1 MEEPRLSKRLLSM
14 APNQAS
20 GGPPTEPGCSGVDCE
35 DPVDPVQP
43 AKPTAYVKPMRW
55 EPPAHAEPAR
65 PAGRSWR
72 RGRSW
77 RAGRGRG
84 SGAGLLRVLGQRVAP
99 GIYLLNYHG
108 EPGHQGGPEAG
119 HTPAFSFTEAARMP
133 GIVQEGPG
141 PYAAQP
147 EVGFQEPL
155 PAPGPVAVAKQPML
169 ALYPCLGFR
178 PLGGSFILHIV
189 QTSSGTSVHRV
200 PVFLA
205 HFDFAH

>member
-1 MEEPRLSKRLLSM
+1 MEEPRRSKRLRSM

-20 GGPPTEPGCSGVDCE
+20 GGPPTEPGCSGVDRE

-55 EPPAHAEPAR
+55 EPQARAEPAP
-65 PAGRSWR
+65 PAGRRQR
-72 RGRSW
+72 RGGSW

-84 SGAGLLRVLGQRVAP
+84 SRAGLLRVPGQRAGP
-99 GIYLLNYHG
+99 GMYLHLNYHG

-119 HTPAFSFTEAARMP
+119 QTPAFSFTEAAPMP
-133 GIVQEGPG
+133 GIVPEGPG
-141 PYAAQP
+141 PHAAQP
-147 EVGFQEPL
+147 EVGFQEPP
-155 PAPGPVAVAKQPML
+155 PAPGPVAVARQPML

-178 PLGGSFILHIV
+178 PLGDSTILHIV
-189 QTSSGTSVHRV
+189 QTSSGTSVYRV

-205 HFDFAH
+205 HIAH